1 VTTTPRLGVA
11 VWKLALIGLVAGLL
25 SGGFGIGGG
34 IVMVPLLV
42 AVGVDRHRSHATS
55 LAAIVPIAIAG
66 ALAFGFAGEIN
77 LYLGLL
83 IGAGGVIGSTLGASL
98 MNRMSGRS
106 LSIFFGLVLLATAI
120 RMIAGGDPLP
130 GSGDF
135 SDPAQVAIAV
145 GIGVISGFFAGVAGI
160 GGGAVIVPA
169 TVLLLGFTQHEAQG
183 TSLVA
188 IVLTAIAGTVVNLRN
203 RRVRLEDGLV
213 IGLVGV
219 VGSLVGAQIALQVD
233 GDTLSLL
240 FGLIVLFL
248 ALRTLFLAF
257 RETQPVD

>member
-1 VTTTPRLGVA
+1 
-11 VWKLALIGLVAGLL
+11 
-25 SGGFGIGGG
+25 
-34 IVMVPLLV
+34 
-42 AVGVDRHRSHATS
+42 
-55 LAAIVPIAIAG
+55 
-66 ALAFGFAGEIN
+66 
-77 LYLGLL
+77 
-83 IGAGGVIGSTLGASL
+83 
-98 MNRMSGRS
+98 
-106 LSIFFGLVLLATAI
+106 
-120 RMIAGGDPLP
+120 
-130 GSGDF
+130 
-135 SDPAQVAIAV
+135 VAIAI

-219 VGSLVGAQIALQVD
+219 VGSVVGAQIALQAE
-233 GDTLSLL
+233 GSTLSLL

-248 ALRTLFLAF
+248 ALRTLFLAS
-257 RETQPVD
+257 REARPLD

>member
-1 VTTTPRLGVA
+1 VTTTPRLDVA
-11 VWKLALIGLVAGLL
+11 AWKLGLIGLVAGLL

-34 IVMVPLLV
+34 IVLVPLLV

-55 LAAIVPIAIAG
+55 LAAIIPIAIAG
-66 ALAFGFAGEIN
+66 AVAFGLSGEIN
-77 LYLGLL
+77 LNLGLL
-83 IGAGGVIGSTLGASL
+83 IGAGGVVGSTLGASL

-106 LSIFFGLVLLATAI
+106 LSIFFGLVLLATSI

-135 SDPAQVAIAV
+135 SDPLQVVIAI

-219 VGSLVGAQIALQVD
+219 VGSVAGAQIALQAE
-233 GDTLSLL
+233 GSTLSLL

-257 RETQPVD
+257 REARPLD